1 MPWDDHVTFGACCDF
16 FETIS
21 TFGQKDKTG
30 KRRKNTAQVRKA
42 RETKLA
48 NFLRDCRKVQG
59 ILALTLPTTDMKGML
74 SAAACRLAFLLIW
87 LISPNELI

>member
-1 MPWDDHVTFGACCDF
+1 MQSEKKILNFVPWVRQCA
-16 FETIS
+16 
-21 TFGQKDKTG
+21 FGQKDKTG

-59 ILALTLPTTDMKGML
+59 ILALTLPTIDMKVML
-74 SAAACRLAFLLIW
+74 SAAA
-87 LISPNELI
+87 